1 MKTKKQIDESKIA
14 RGQIKYV
21 IKLMEMARDTQ
32 KQKDIKEEIEWL
44 KSNRDI
50 INGIDVLDVD
60 KRLQKLNEQKE

>member
-1 MKTKKQIDESKIA
+1 MKTKKQIDETKIA
-14 RGQIKYV
+14 KGQLPYV

-60 KRLQKLNEQKE
+60 KRLQKLNKELR

>member
-1 MKTKKQIDESKIA
+1 MKTEKQIDESKIA

-60 KRLQKLNEQKE
+60 KRLQKLNKELR

>member
-60 KRLQKLNEQKE
+60 KRLQKLNKELR